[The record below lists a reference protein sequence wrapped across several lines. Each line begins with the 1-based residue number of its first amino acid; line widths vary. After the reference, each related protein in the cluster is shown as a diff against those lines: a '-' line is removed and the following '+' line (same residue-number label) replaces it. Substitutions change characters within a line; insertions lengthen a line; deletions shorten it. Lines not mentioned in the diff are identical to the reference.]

1 MHKRFT
7 WIYSFGIFAFK
18 STLFILNCATLKWMS
33 CQNRENYNIYSLL
46 LNWILK
52 NWTHFLWLIN
62 LNAFMQVSTT
72 HSLCLFLLQLGKR
85 FLWMLSFIVIVIVTS
100 KSRNSPL
107 PPPPFSHWQHQFQ
120 LFNFHHNKFA
130 AWPRPRPSSRSRS
143 RGRSRPRAPF
153 QINEAF
159 PLLTVG
165 VWGRGRKEEVGG
177 RESVRASRIF
187 PR

>member
-85 FLWMLSFIVIVIVTS
+85 FLWMLSFIVIVIVNS
-100 KSRNSPL
+100 KSRNSPRHHS
-107 PPPPFSHWQHQFQ
+107 PIGSIN
-120 LFNFHHNKFA
+120 FNFSTFIIINL
-130 AWPRPRPSSRSRS
+130 RPGPD
-143 RGRSRPRAPF
+143 PDPVA
-153 QINEAF
+153 EAEAEAEAGPGLHF
-159 PLLTVG
+159 KSTRHFRC
-165 VWGRGRKEEVGG
+165 WQ
-177 RESVRASRIF
+177 
-187 PR
+187 

>member
-52 NWTHFLWLIN
+52 NWMHFLWLIN

-85 FLWMLSFIVIVIVTS
+85 FYECYRLLLSLSSLQNPLTPP
-100 KSRNSPL
+100 SPRHHS
-107 PPPPFSHWQHQFQ
+107 PIGSIN
-120 LFNFHHNKFA
+120 FNFSTFIIINL
-130 AWPRPRPSSRSRS
+130 RPGPD
-143 RGRSRPRAPF
+143 PDPVA
-153 QINEAF
+153 EAEAEAEAGPGLHF
-159 PLLTVG
+159 KSTRHFRC
-165 VWGRGRKEEVGG
+165 WQ
-177 RESVRASRIF
+177 
-187 PR
+187 